1 MAPVG
6 VPALL
11 MLASCLLFILPACLY
26 ACPRSCSCPSP
37 KEVHCTF
44 RHLPSVPRNL
54 PQDTERL
61 NLGYNSVGTVG
72 SSDFATLRQ
81 LEILMLHGNDIS
93 SVSSGSF
100 YHLRSLQILKLSYN
114 KLKRVDPSLFE
125 GLTSLVRL
133 HLDHNRIDFIEPFS
147 FNGLTSLKLLQL
159 EGNRLQDLHSHT
171 FITVSVLGTFWSSG
185 LRHLHLADNRLEYL
199 LPGTL
204 QHLDRLEVIS
214 LHGNPWACD
223 CHLRWLLEWDKNH
236 EGVIKCKKDRDSG
249 DAGNCLACASPK
261 PLNNSQ
267 ILQLSTIQLTCDQPS
282 LQSPLKIGE
291 SSMWEDQEPDAPY
304 IKDLERPLGHL
315 TFILS
320 DSHGNRAHVACN
332 VTHPV
337 KDNSLVWEPVRRTDE
352 IVVNVTLQTFLECEI
367 DRDALQNLWRLVA
380 YYYESPAIL
389 ERGTRFGNSSKVTF
403 QYSQATHEES
413 PYFTELKGHLMA
425 EPAWLLQPRVTL
437 QLNRR
442 KTSTKKLVMNFS
454 TFISKHI
461 IGRGDEE
468 DVVSSWAMIQR
479 GSPGRIQSVLEHSEV
494 SLDCSVLSSGHQ
506 PVEWMLPDL
515 TTVDQTDSSKLRLE
529 NYRLVIKNTSIADSG
544 LYYCFVRTDTNV
556 DIVTYRLTVR
566 MRLLSPSD
574 LNGKQISV
582 ENGNTLSLPC
592 LVTSPHPIETRW
604 FLPNNQILKAS
615 DMKQRVYVSQNN
627 TLIIKK
633 VTYEDAGE
641 YSCLA
646 ANLYGADML
655 SHLIVVTGENEEAQ
669 RGVTVSKDELLLFES
684 EDSEGSGY
692 EEIKR
697 PTAKLTPQR
706 VHGKHRGGIVRQ
718 NTKGKKIKESVR
730 KPNNSVKELDPS
742 HWEQI
747 LAKANSK
754 LSTLPPFT
762 THLETLKTVTESS
775 LITTTKPLSADAI
788 KTTKADV
795 KASSTSTSSSIQNF
809 NVKQLEPPT
818 HNEHVQQEIT
828 QEEKTKHK
836 TSDYNISD
844 LTLEHVDST
853 MIPEHETRLV
863 KQVDRHTIE
872 EKIRANNNSILYQR
886 RRFPYRQRRP
896 PSRRP
901 RPKRPNITLAPSTAV
916 PITHTPV
923 KTLMPKSSVTMTINS
938 YTPAQNKASMTSE
951 VSPPHYPVTKS
962 LAMAVTE
969 DIFKVPITIFR
980 KDEKLIELE
989 GKTKHS
995 ELVQPVST
1003 TSLQEKKA
1011 VPSTLATPIQINRYR
1026 HENREIIMKTNSQAN
1041 EDKTRQISAT
1051 AIPNLQISNI
1061 NPPETKRVHVTEKP
1075 VLTNVD
1081 RQRVYNWAMH
1091 PEGVPIHPW
1100 LIQKYTPKKQ
1110 ISVTPRPYT
1119 QSPIWPTVHSS
1130 KLHHSQ
1136 DKTWYFLQTGGRG
1149 TGVTNRPE
1157 ISAQT
1162 AKPTAFISGSATAS
1176 IARTIAPHI
1185 SSSRVR
1191 DHLLFNRLRNR
1202 YRQSQLD
1209 AYRLAQ
1215 LGKLI
1220 TSKPRTHHPTPQPH
1234 QAPNVSIIYKP
1245 VTLPS
1250 VLAYINKPTSTASV
1264 PYGSRWHYS
1273 HFGAK
1278 KLSTAIPFPNMM
1290 GNGVKPRITAT
1301 ESVTVSALAE
1311 TDVLLPCRSSGDP
1324 KPVVSWT
1331 KVSTGATIQTNTK
1344 LGQRFEVLSNGT
1356 FVIKNVQLQDRG
1368 QYLCT
1373 AQNKFGSDSMVVTL
1387 VVQTQPPKI
1396 MSSRARDVSVFLGNL
1411 VSLDCIAVG
1420 KPAAQIS
1427 WILPDRTFVRDIGT
1441 LDRRISLFSNG
1452 TLSIHSANFS
1462 NKGDY
1467 KCIASNAAG
1476 ADTLTYH
1483 IRVAT
1488 LPPIIVEVS
1497 HETIFMNAG
1506 RNLYVDCTAKGE
1518 PFPLIKWVLPDGSQ
1532 IKPTQFI
1539 GDRIFFFPNGTLYIK
1554 NVNPSDSGRYECSA
1568 TNPVGF
1574 AKRTVQ
1580 MDVRQEAPGPWKGLY
1595 QQHSV
1600 TATYG
1605 STVFL
1610 HCPESIGSHRGT
1622 VWRLP
1627 SKIILEHQY
1636 SPQRHITAFPNGTL
1650 RILRLTEKDGGNY
1663 LCMYQRPNGEDME
1676 LFQVEVLM
1684 RPPKIENT
1692 GAQHKRVANG
1702 DNFLVDCVASG
1713 LPDPEVSWS
1722 LPDGTMINNALQ
1734 SDDSGTRNR
1743 RYIIFGNGTLLLQ
1756 QMGKKDEGNY
1766 TCYAKNT
1773 LGEDAMKVSVQV
1785 LPNSPQITS
1794 KEQVSMLA
1802 PFGQS
1807 AQMKCDATGVL
1818 PPTIIWISP
1827 RNEIIPSYSAKY
1839 QILNDGTLIIKK
1851 LTLADQGK
1859 YACVAR
1865 NPAGDNIKNVNLLVK
1880 VKGPQINGHSGRT
1893 ESKILAVYYQT
1904 LLLDCKAEGM
1914 PEPQITW
1921 TTPYGMS
1928 LPTPY
1933 LGGRFQVHRNG
1944 TLEMRGIRKTDEG
1957 RFLCIA
1963 KNYLGESSLAVD
1975 LEVASL
1981 AEKPSFPVPNIE
1993 VLPLKADGDEM
2004 SLECRATGKPK
2015 PEFLWILPNGTAL
2028 NPGMKLQ
2035 RFIHYLGNGTLH
2047 ITQPGV
2053 IDKGV
2058 YRCLAKNVAGQ
2069 AEKRYALEPGQ
2080 KPQIRSTA
2088 ATMKISFGQTLNMP
2102 CNADGWPQATITW
2115 TLPNGLVLDKP
2126 QVIGRVTYL
2135 SNGTLQVKETSKFDR
2150 GTYTCKATNT
2160 FGSSTLSYPVSIM
2173 VFPPQITHAPPSI
2186 TRVNRGSPVI
2196 LNCIAAGIPKPDIS
2210 WTLPGRTTL
2219 VPNNR
2224 FTAQGGIH
2232 MTEEGN
2238 LVIQDPGLMNSGIYK
2253 CNARNA
2259 LGTDFKATY
2268 LQVI

>member
-11 MLASCLLFILPACLY
+11 MLASCLLFILPSCLY
-26 ACPRSCSCPSP
+26 ACPSSCSCPSP

-44 RHLPSVPRNL
+44 RHLPSAPQNL
-54 PQDTERL
+54 PKDTERL
-61 NLGYNSVGTVG
+61 NLGYNSIGTVG
-72 SSDFATLRQ
+72 SSDFANLRQ
-81 LEILMLHGNDIS
+81 LEMLMLHGNDIS
-93 SVSSGSF
+93 TVSSGSF

-133 HLDHNRIDFIEPFS
+133 HLDHNLIDFIEPFS
-147 FNGLTSLKLLQL
+147 FTGLTSLKLLQL

-185 LRHLHLADNRLEYL
+185 LRHLHLADNQLEYL
-199 LPGTL
+199 LSGTL
-204 QHLDRLEVIS
+204 QHLDRLEVLS

-223 CHLRWLLEWDKNH
+223 CHLHWLLEWDKNH
-236 EGVIKCKKDRDSG
+236 EGVIKCKKDRESG
-249 DAGNCLACASPK
+249 NADNCAACASPK

-267 ILQLSTIQLTCDQPS
+267 ILPLSTSQLTCDQPS

-291 SSMWEDQEPDAPY
+291 SSMWENQEPDAPY

-332 VTHPV
+332 VTRPV
-337 KDNSLVWEPVRRTDE
+337 EDTSMVWEPVRRTDE
-352 IVVNVTLQTFLECEI
+352 IAVNVTLRTFLECEI
-367 DRDALQNLWRLVA
+367 DRDTLQNLWRLVA

-389 ERGTRFGNSSKVTF
+389 ERGTRLGNSSKVTF
-403 QYSQATHEES
+403 QYSQASHEES

-442 KTSTKKLVMNFS
+442 KTTTKKLVLNFS

-479 GSPGRIQSVLEHSEV
+479 GGPGRIQSVLEHSEV

-506 PVEWMLPDL
+506 LVEWMLPDL
-515 TTVDQTDSSKLRLE
+515 TTVDQTDSHKLRLE

-544 LYYCFVRTDTNV
+544 LYHCFVRTDTNV

-574 LNGKQISV
+574 LNGKKISV
-582 ENGNTLSLPC
+582 ENGDTLSLPC

-604 FLPNNQILKAS
+604 FLPNNQIFKAS
-615 DMKQRVYVSQNN
+615 DKKGRVYVSQNN

-655 SHLIVVTGENEEAQ
+655 SHLIVVTGEKEDAQ
-669 RGVTVSKDELLLFES
+669 RGVTVSMGELLLFEN

-706 VHGKHRGGIVRQ
+706 VDGKHVRQ
-718 NTKGKKIKESVR
+718 NSKGKKIKESVR
-730 KPNNSVKELDPS
+730 KPNNSVKELDPGR
-742 HWEQI
+742 WEQI
-747 LAKANSK
+747 LAKANAK
-754 LSTLPPFT
+754 LSTMSPVTP
-762 THLETLKTVTESS
+762 HLEMTKTVTESS
-775 LITTTKPLSADAI
+775 LITTTKTLLADTFKMT
-788 KTTKADV
+788 KTDV
-795 KASSTSTSSSIQNF
+795 TASSTSASSSIQHF
-809 NVKQLEPPT
+809 NAKQLEPPPP
-818 HNEHVQQEIT
+818 NEHVQETT
-828 QEEKTKHK
+828 QGEKSKDK
-836 TSDYNISD
+836 TSDYNISY
-844 LTLEHVDST
+844 LTLEHIDST
-853 MIPEHETRLV
+853 TVPEHETQLV
-863 KQVDRHTIE
+863 KQVDRQTIE
-872 EKIRANNNSILYQR
+872 DKIRANNNSIWNQR

-901 RPKRPNITLAPSTAV
+901 RPKRPNFTLAPSTAV
-916 PITHTPV
+916 PFTHSPV
-923 KTLMPKSSVTMTINS
+923 KTLIPKSSVAMTTNS
-938 YTPAQNKASMTSE
+938 YTQAQNKDVTASMTLE
-951 VSPPHYPVTKS
+951 VSPAHYPVTEHF
-962 LAMAVTE
+962 AMAVTE
-969 DIFKVPITIFR
+969 DPLKVPITMFR
-980 KDEKLIELE
+980 KDENLNELE
-989 GKTKHS
+989 SKTKHIES
-995 ELVQPVST
+995 VQLVST
-1003 TSLQEKKA
+1003 TSLQENEA
-1011 VPSTLATPIQINRYR
+1011 VPATRATPRQINRYG
-1026 HENREIIMKTNSQAN
+1026 HENREIILRTNSQAN
-1041 EDKTRQISAT
+1041 EDKTRQISAA
-1051 AIPNLQISNI
+1051 AIPNLQISYI
-1061 NPPETKRVHVTEKP
+1061 NPPETKIAHVTEKP
-1075 VLTNVD
+1075 TLTNVD
-1081 RQRVYNWAMH
+1081 QQRVYNWAMH

-1100 LIQKYTPKKQ
+1100 LIQKSTPKKQ
-1110 ISVTPRPYT
+1110 ISITPHPYN
-1119 QSPIWPTVHSS
+1119 QSPFWPTVHSS
-1130 KLHHSQ
+1130 KHHHSQ

-1149 TGVTNRPE
+1149 AGATNRPE
-1157 ISAQT
+1157 ITAQT
-1162 AKPTAFISGSATAS
+1162 AKPTTYISGSVTAS
-1176 IARTIAPHI
+1176 VARTIAPHV

-1202 YRQSQLD
+1202 YRQSQLN

-1215 LGKLI
+1215 MGKLV
-1220 TSKPRTHHPTPQPH
+1220 TSKPRTYRPTPQPH
-1234 QAPNVSIIYKP
+1234 QAPNIPNIYKP
-1245 VTLPS
+1245 VTPPS
-1250 VLAYINKPTSTASV
+1250 ILAYTNKPTFTASV

-1273 HFGAK
+1273 QFGAK
-1278 KLSTAIPFPNMM
+1278 KLSTAIPFPNLM
-1290 GNGVKPRITAT
+1290 GNGAKPRITTT
-1301 ESVTVSALAE
+1301 ESVTISALAE
-1311 TDVLLPCRSSGDP
+1311 TDVLLSCRSSGDP
-1324 KPVVSWT
+1324 KPIVSWT

-1344 LGQRFEVLSNGT
+1344 LVRRFEVLSNGT

-1373 AQNKFGSDSMVVTL
+1373 AQNKFGSDRMVVTL

-1396 MSSRARDVSVFLGNL
+1396 MSSRARDVSVFLGNS

-1420 KPAAQIS
+1420 KPEVQIS

-1441 LDRRISLFSNG
+1441 LDQRVSLFPNG

-1483 IRVAT
+1483 IRVAA

-1506 RNLYVDCTAKGE
+1506 RNVYVDCTAKGE

-1532 IKPTQFI
+1532 MKPTQFI
-1539 GDRIFFFPNGTLYIK
+1539 GSRIFIFPNGTLYIK

-1610 HCPESIGSHRGT
+1610 HCPESVGSHRGT

-1785 LPNSPQITS
+1785 MPNSPQITS

-1818 PPTIIWISP
+1818 SATIIWISP
-1827 RNEIIPSYSAKY
+1827 RNEIIPSSSVKY

-1865 NPAGDNIKNVNLLVK
+1865 NPAGDNIKNVNLLVE
-1880 VKGPQINGHSGRT
+1880 VKGPQINGHSGRS
-1893 ESKILAVYYQT
+1893 ENKILAVYYQT
-1904 LLLDCKAEGM
+1904 LLLDCKAEGK

-1921 TTPYGMS
+1921 TTPYGVS

-1944 TLEMRGIRKTDEG
+1944 TLELRGIRKTDEG
-1957 RFLCIA
+1957 QFLCIA
-1963 KNYLGESSLAVD
+1963 KNYLGEASLAVD

-1993 VLPLKADGDEM
+1993 VLPLKADGDDIC
-2004 SLECRATGKPK
+2004 LECRATGKPK

-2028 NPGMKLQ
+2028 NPGMKLR

-2088 ATMKISFGQTLNMP
+2088 STMKISFGQTLNMP
-2102 CNADGWPQATITW
+2102 CNADGWPQAKIIW

-2150 GTYTCKATNT
+2150 GMYTCKATNT

-2173 VFPPQITHAPPSI
+2173 VFPPQITHAPPSV

-2219 VPNNR
+2219 VPNSR
-2224 FTAQGGIH
+2224 FTAQGGIRI
-2232 MTEEGN
+2232 TEEGN

>member
-6 VPALL
+6 VPTLL
-11 MLASCLLFILPACLY
+11 MLAALYLLLVLPSCYLH
-26 ACPRSCSCPSP
+26 ACPRSCSCPSL

-44 RHLPSVPRNL
+44 RHLPSAPRNL
-54 PQDTERL
+54 PEDTERL
-61 NLGYNSVGTVG
+61 NLGYNSIGTIG
-72 SSDFATLRQ
+72 SSDFVNLRQ
-81 LEILMLHGNDIS
+81 LEMLMLHGNDIS

-133 HLDHNRIDFIEPFS
+133 HLDHNHIDFIEPFS
-147 FNGLTSLKLLQL
+147 FRGLTSLKLLQL

-171 FITVSVLGTFWSSG
+171 FITISVLGTFWSSG
-185 LRHLHLADNRLEYL
+185 LRHLHLADNQLEYL

-204 QHLDRLEVIS
+204 QHLHRLEVLS

-223 CHLRWLLEWDKNH
+223 CHLHWLLEWDKNH
-236 EGVIKCKKDRDSG
+236 EGIIKCKKDRDSG
-249 DAGNCLACASPK
+249 DAGNCAACASPQ

-267 ILQLSTIQLTCDQPS
+267 ILQLSTKQLTCGQPS

-291 SSMWEDQEPDAPY
+291 SSVWEDQEPDSPY
-304 IKDLERPLGHL
+304 IKDLELPLGHL

-332 VTHPV
+332 VTRPV
-337 KDNSLVWEPVRRTDE
+337 EDTSMVWEPVRRTDE
-352 IVVNVTLQTFLECEI
+352 IAVNVTLRTLLECEI

-389 ERGTRFGNSSKVTF
+389 ERGTRLGNSSQVTF
-403 QYSQATHEES
+403 QYSQASNEES
-413 PYFTELKGHLMA
+413 PYFTELKGHLIA

-442 KTSTKKLVMNFS
+442 KTTTKKLVLIFS
-454 TFISKHI
+454 TFISKNI

-468 DVVSSWAMIQR
+468 DVVSSWAMIRR
-479 GSPGRIQSVLEHSEV
+479 GAPGRIQSVLEHSEV
-494 SLDCSVLSSGHQ
+494 SLDCSVLSTWHQ
-506 PVEWMLPDL
+506 HVEWMLPDL
-515 TTVDQTDSSKLRLE
+515 TTVDKTDSHKLRLE
-529 NYRLVIKNTSIADSG
+529 NNRLVIKNASIADSG
-544 LYYCFVRTDTNV
+544 LYHCFVRTDTNV
-556 DIVTYRLTVR
+556 DIVSYRLTVR

-574 LNGKQISV
+574 LNGKKMSV
-582 ENGNTLSLPC
+582 ENGDTLSLAC

-604 FLPNNQILKAS
+604 YLPNNQILKAS
-615 DMKQRVYVSQNN
+615 DMKGRVYVSLNN
-627 TLIIKK
+627 TLIIKTL
-633 VTYEDAGE
+633 TYEDAGE
-641 YSCLA
+641 YSCSA

-655 SHLIVVTGENEEAQ
+655 SHLIVVTGKKEAQ
-669 RGVTVSKDELLLFES
+669 KGVTVSNGELPLFES

-697 PTAKLTPQR
+697 PTAKLTPER
-706 VHGKHRGGIVRQ
+706 VSGKYREGIVRQ
-718 NTKGKKIKESVR
+718 NAKGKKIKESVR

-742 HWEQI
+742 RWEQI
-747 LAKANSK
+747 LAKANAK
-754 LSTLPPFT
+754 FSTMPPVT
-762 THLETLKTVTESS
+762 TQLQITETSKTVRELS
-775 LITTTKPLSADAI
+775 LTTTTNPSTGDI
-788 KTTKADV
+788 FETTQTDV
-795 KASSTSTSSSIQNF
+795 TASSPSIGSSIHNY
-809 NVKQLEPPT
+809 NAKQLKPPLQS
-818 HNEHVQQEIT
+818 EYEKQETT
-828 QEEKTKHK
+828 QGEKSNNK
-836 TSDYNISD
+836 TSDSNISD
-844 LTLEHVDST
+844 LTLVHMDST
-853 MIPEHETRLV
+853 TVPEPKTQLV

-872 EKIRANNNSILYQR
+872 KKIRVNNNSIWNQR
-886 RRFPYRQRRP
+886 QRFPLRHRRP

-901 RPKRPNITLAPSTAV
+901 RPKRPNFTLAYTTAV
-916 PITHTPV
+916 PFTQSPV
-923 KTLMPKSSVTMTINS
+923 KTVTTNS
-938 YTPAQNKASMTSE
+938 YSPTQNKTSLILE
-951 VSPPHYPVTKS
+951 VSPTQYTEIES

-969 DIFKVPITIFR
+969 DPLKTPITTII
-980 KDEKLIELE
+980 KQEKLNEFK
-989 GKTKHS
+989 GKTKNI
-995 ELVQPVST
+995 VQLLST
-1003 TSLQEKKA
+1003 TPLQETEV
-1011 VPSTLATPIQINRYR
+1011 VPATLAPRQINRYG
-1026 HENREIIMKTNSQAN
+1026 HENREIIFRTNSHPN
-1041 EDKTRQISAT
+1041 DNKTRQISAT
-1051 AIPNLQISNI
+1051 AIPNLQTSNI
-1061 NPPETKRVHVTEKP
+1061 NASETKSKHTGKST
-1075 VLTNVD
+1075 LTKVD
-1081 RQRVYNWAMH
+1081 QPSVYNWGMY

-1100 LIQKYTPKKQ
+1100 LIQKNTPKKQ
-1110 ISVTPRPYT
+1110 ISITPHPYT
-1119 QSPIWPTVHSS
+1119 QSPYWAKNYGIPFWPTVHSS
-1130 KLHHSQ
+1130 RHHHSQ
-1136 DKTWYFLQTGGRG
+1136 DKTWYFQQRG
-1149 TGVTNRPE
+1149 AGVTNWPE
-1157 ISAQT
+1157 ITAQT
-1162 AKPTAFISGSATAS
+1162 AKPTAYISGSATAS
-1176 IARTIAPHI
+1176 FLRTIAPHV
-1185 SSSRVR
+1185 SSSNVR
-1191 DHLLFNRLRNR
+1191 NHLLFNRLRNR

-1209 AYRLAQ
+1209 AYRQAQ
-1215 LGKLI
+1215 LGKTV
-1220 TSKPRTHHPTPQPH
+1220 TSKSMTYYPTTQPH
-1234 QAPNVSIIYKP
+1234 QAPNVPNTYKP
-1245 VTLPS
+1245 VTPPS
-1250 VLAYINKPTSTASV
+1250 LLAFTNKPPSTASV
-1264 PYGSRWHYS
+1264 SYGSRWHYS
-1273 HFGAK
+1273 HFGTK
-1278 KLSTAIPFPNMM
+1278 ITAIPFPNLM
-1290 GNGVKPRITAT
+1290 GRGVKPRITAT

-1311 TDVLLPCRSSGDP
+1311 ADVLLSCRSSGDP

-1373 AQNKFGSDSMVVTL
+1373 AQNKFGSDRMVVTL

-1396 MSSRARDVSVFLGNL
+1396 MSSRARDVSVFLGNP
-1411 VSLDCIAVG
+1411 VSLDCIALG
-1420 KPAAQIS
+1420 KPEAQIS

-1441 LDRRISLFSNG
+1441 LDRRISLLPNG
-1452 TLSIHSANFS
+1452 TLSIHSANLS

-1467 KCIASNAAG
+1467 KCIASNVAG

-1483 IRVAT
+1483 IRVAA
-1488 LPPIIVEVS
+1488 LPPIIVEMS
-1497 HETIFMNAG
+1497 SETMFTNVG
-1506 RNLYVDCTAKGE
+1506 RNVYVDCTAKGE
-1518 PFPLIKWVLPDGSQ
+1518 PFPLIKWVLPDGLQ

-1539 GDRIFFFPNGTLYIK
+1539 GSRIFIFPNGTLYIK
-1554 NVNPSDSGRYECSA
+1554 NVTPSDSGRYECSA

-1574 AKRTVQ
+1574 VKRTVQ
-1580 MDVRQEAPGPWKGLY
+1580 MDVKQEAPGPWKGLY

-1600 TATYG
+1600 KAIYG

-1610 HCPESIGSHRGT
+1610 HCPESMGSHRGT

-1627 SKIILEHQY
+1627 SKTILEYQY

-1663 LCMYQRPNGEDME
+1663 FCMYQRPNGEDME

-1684 RPPKIENT
+1684 RPPKIENN
-1692 GAQHKRVANG
+1692 GAHHKRIANG

-1713 LPDPEVSWS
+1713 LPDPAVSWS
-1722 LPDGTMINNALQ
+1722 LPDGTMITNALQ
-1734 SDDSGTRNR
+1734 SDDSGSRNR

-1766 TCYAKNT
+1766 TCFAKNN
-1773 LGEDAMKVSVQV
+1773 LGEDAMKVNVQVVQNSVQI
-1785 LPNSPQITS
+1785 SS
-1794 KEQVSMLA
+1794 KEQVTMQGL
-1802 PFGQS
+1802 FGQS
-1807 AQMKCDATGVL
+1807 VQMKCDATGVL

-1827 RNEIIPSYSAKY
+1827 RNEIITSSSVKY

-1865 NPAGDNIKNVNLLVK
+1865 NLAGDYIKNVKLQVDVN
-1880 VKGPQINGHSGRT
+1880 GPQINGQSGRT
-1893 ESKILAVYYQT
+1893 ENKVLAVYYQT

-1914 PEPQITW
+1914 PEPQVTW
-1921 TTPYGMS
+1921 TTPYSMS

-1944 TLEMRGIRKTDEG
+1944 TLELRGIRKTDEG
-1957 RFLCIA
+1957 RFLCVA
-1963 KNYLGESSLAVD
+1963 KNFLGEASLVVD

-1981 AEKPSFPVPNIE
+1981 AEKPSFSVPNIE
-1993 VLPLKADGDEM
+1993 VLPLKPDGDDI

-2035 RFIHYLGNGTLH
+2035 RFTHFLGNGTLH
-2047 ITQPGV
+2047 IMQPGV

-2069 AEKRYALEPGQ
+2069 GEKRYALEPGQ
-2080 KPQIRSTA
+2080 KPQIRNSATA
-2088 ATMKISFGQTLNMP
+2088 MKLSFGQTLNMP
-2102 CNADGWPQATITW
+2102 CNTDGWPQAAITW
-2115 TLPNGLVLDKP
+2115 TLPNGLVLGKP

-2173 VFPPQITHAPPSI
+2173 VFPPQITQAPPSI

-2219 VPNNR
+2219 VPNSR
-2224 FTAQGGIH
+2224 FTAQNGIH

>member
-6 VPALL
+6 VPTLL
-11 MLASCLLFILPACLY
+11 MLAALYLLLILPSCCLN

-44 RHLPSVPRNL
+44 RHLPSAPRNL

-61 NLGYNSVGTVG
+61 NLGYNSIGTIG
-72 SSDFATLRQ
+72 SSDFVNLRQ
-81 LEILMLHGNDIS
+81 LEMLMLHGNDIS

-133 HLDHNRIDFIEPFS
+133 HLDHNHIDFIEPFS
-147 FNGLTSLKLLQL
+147 FRGLTSLKLLQL

-185 LRHLHLADNRLEYL
+185 LRHLHLAENQLEYL

-204 QHLDRLEVIS
+204 QHLNRLEIIS

-223 CHLRWLLEWDKNH
+223 CHLHWLLEWDKNH

-249 DAGNCLACASPK
+249 DAGNCAACASPQ

-267 ILQLSTIQLTCDQPS
+267 IFQLSTNQLTCGQPS

-291 SSMWEDQEPDAPY
+291 SSGWEDQEPDSPY
-304 IKDLERPLGHL
+304 IKDLEHPLGHL
-315 TFILS
+315 TFVLS

-332 VTHPV
+332 VTRPV
-337 KDNSLVWEPVRRTDE
+337 EDTSMVWEPVRRTDE
-352 IVVNVTLQTFLECEI
+352 IAVNVTLRTLLECEI

-389 ERGTRFGNSSKVTF
+389 ERGTRLGNSSQVTF
-403 QYSQATHEES
+403 QYSQASSEES
-413 PYFTELKGHLMA
+413 PYFTELKGHLIA
-425 EPAWLLQPRVTL
+425 EPAWLLQPKVAL

-442 KTSTKKLVMNFS
+442 KTTTKKLVLNFS
-454 TFISKHI
+454 TFISKNI

-479 GSPGRIQSVLEHSEV
+479 GAPGRIQSVLEHSEV
-494 SLDCSVLSSGHQ
+494 SLDCSVLSTGHQ
-506 PVEWMLPDL
+506 HVEWMLPDL
-515 TTVDQTDSSKLRLE
+515 TTVDQTDSHKLRLE
-529 NYRLVIKNTSIADSG
+529 NYRLVIKNASIADSG
-544 LYYCFVRTDTNV
+544 LYHCFVRTGTNV
-556 DIVTYRLTVR
+556 DIVSYRVTVR

-574 LNGKQISV
+574 LNGKRMSV
-582 ENGNTLSLPC
+582 ENGDTLSLPC

-604 FLPNNQILKAS
+604 YLPNNQILKAS
-615 DMKQRVYVSQNN
+615 DMKGRVYVSQNN

-633 VTYEDAGE
+633 LTYEDAGE

-655 SHLIVVTGENEEAQ
+655 SHLIVVTAKKEEAQ
-669 RGVTVSKDELLLFES
+669 KGVTVSNGELPLFES

-692 EEIKR
+692 E

-706 VHGKHRGGIVRQ
+706 VSGKYRDGIVRQ
-718 NTKGKKIKESVR
+718 NAKENKKKESVR
-730 KPNNSVKELDPS
+730 KPNNSVKE
-742 HWEQI
+742 
-747 LAKANSK
+747 
-754 LSTLPPFT
+754 PPVT
-762 THLETLKTVTESS
+762 TQLQNTKTSKTVTESS
-775 LITTTKPLSADAI
+775 MTTTTTPSTADTFQ
-788 KTTKADV
+788 TTQTDV
-795 KASSTSTSSSIQNF
+795 TASSPSISSSIDNY
-809 NVKQLEPPT
+809 NAKQLKPPPQS
-818 HNEHVQQEIT
+818 EYEKQE
-828 QEEKTKHK
+828 
-836 TSDYNISD
+836 TSQGDKSIYETTDSNISD
-844 LTLEHVDST
+844 LTLVNMDAT
-853 MIPEHETRLV
+853 TVPEPKTQLV

-872 EKIRANNNSILYQR
+872 EKIRVKINSIWNQR
-886 RRFPYRQRRP
+886 RRFPYRHRRP
-896 PSRRP
+896 LSRRP
-901 RPKRPNITLAPSTAV
+901 RPKRPNFPLAYTTAV
-916 PITHTPV
+916 PFTQSPV
-923 KTLMPKSSVTMTINS
+923 KTVITNS
-938 YTPAQNKASMTSE
+938 YPPTQNKTSMILE
-951 VSPPHYPVTKS
+951 VSPTYPVIES
-962 LAMAVTE
+962 LAIAVTE
-969 DIFKVPITIFR
+969 DLLKKPITTFL
-980 KDEKLIELE
+980 KKEKLNEFKGE
-989 GKTKHS
+989 TKHIG
-995 ELVQPVST
+995 LVQLLST
-1003 TSLQEKKA
+1003 TPPQETEV
-1011 VPSTLATPIQINRYR
+1011 VPATLAPRQINRYN
-1026 HENREIIMKTNSQAN
+1026 HENREIIFSQPNDNKA
-1041 EDKTRQISAT
+1041 RPISAT
-1051 AIPNLQISNI
+1051 AIPNLQTSNI
-1061 NPPETKRVHVTEKP
+1061 NASETKRAHTTGKP
-1075 VLTNVD
+1075 TLTIVD
-1081 RQRVYNWAMH
+1081 QLSVYNWGMH
-1091 PEGVPIHPW
+1091 PNGVPIHPW
-1100 LIQKYTPKKQ
+1100 LIQKNTPKKQ
-1110 ISVTPRPYT
+1110 ISITPHPYT
-1119 QSPIWPTVHSS
+1119 QSPFWAKNYGIPFWPTVHSS
-1130 KLHHSQ
+1130 RHHHSQ
-1136 DKTWYFLQTGGRG
+1136 DKTWYFQQRG
-1149 TGVTNRPE
+1149 AGVTNLPE
-1157 ISAQT
+1157 ITAQT
-1162 AKPTAFISGSATAS
+1162 AKPTAYFSRSATAS
-1176 IARTIAPHI
+1176 FLRTIAPHV
-1185 SSSRVR
+1185 SSSHVR
-1191 DHLLFNRLRNR
+1191 NQLLFNRLRNR

-1209 AYRLAQ
+1209 AYRQAQ
-1215 LGKLI
+1215 LGKI
-1220 TSKPRTHHPTPQPH
+1220 VTSKSRTYYPTSQPH
-1234 QAPNVSIIYKP
+1234 QTPNVPCTYKP
-1245 VTLPS
+1245 VTPPS
-1250 VLAYINKPTSTASV
+1250 LLAYTNKPPSTASV

-1278 KLSTAIPFPNMM
+1278 ITAIPFPNLM
-1290 GNGVKPRITAT
+1290 GSGVKPRITAT

-1311 TDVLLPCRSSGDP
+1311 ADVLLSCRSSGDP

-1344 LGQRFEVLSNGT
+1344 LGQRFEVFSNGT

-1373 AQNKFGSDSMVVTL
+1373 AQNQFGSDRMVVTL
-1387 VVQTQPPKI
+1387 VVQTQHPKI
-1396 MSSRARDVSVFLGNL
+1396 MSSRARDVSVFLGNP
-1411 VSLDCIAVG
+1411 VSLDCIALG
-1420 KPAAQIS
+1420 KPEAQIS

-1441 LDRRISLFSNG
+1441 LDQRISLLPNG

-1462 NKGDY
+1462 SKGDY
-1467 KCIASNAAG
+1467 KCIASNVAG

-1483 IRVAT
+1483 IRVAA
-1488 LPPIIVEVS
+1488 LPPIIVEMS
-1497 HETIFMNAG
+1497 YETMFMNVG
-1506 RNLYVDCTAKGE
+1506 RNIYVDCTAKGE
-1518 PFPLIKWVLPDGSQ
+1518 PFPLIKWILPDGSQ

-1539 GDRIFFFPNGTLYIK
+1539 GSRIFIFPNGTLYIK
-1554 NVNPSDSGRYECSA
+1554 NVTPNDSGRYECSA

-1600 TATYG
+1600 KATYG

-1627 SKIILEHQY
+1627 SKTILEHQY

-1663 LCMYQRPNGEDME
+1663 FCMYQRPNGEDME

-1684 RPPKIENT
+1684 RPPKIENN
-1692 GAQHKRVANG
+1692 GAQHKRIANG

-1713 LPDPEVSWS
+1713 LPNPEVSWS

-1743 RYIIFGNGTLLLQ
+1743 RYIIFENGTLLLQ

-1766 TCYAKNT
+1766 TCFAKNN
-1773 LGEDAMKVSVQV
+1773 LGEDAMKVIVQMVPNSVQI
-1785 LPNSPQITS
+1785 SS
-1794 KEQVSMLA
+1794 KEQVSMWA

-1807 AQMKCDATGVL
+1807 VQMKCDATGVL

-1827 RNEIIPSYSAKY
+1827 RNEIITSSLVKY

-1865 NPAGDNIKNVNLLVK
+1865 NPAGDYIKNVKLLVD
-1880 VKGPQINGHSGRT
+1880 VKGPQINGQSGRT
-1893 ESKILAVYYQT
+1893 ENKVLAVYYQT

-1914 PEPQITW
+1914 PEPQVTW
-1921 TTPYGMS
+1921 TTPYSMS

-1933 LGGRFQVHRNG
+1933 LGGRFQVYRNG
-1944 TLEMRGIRKTDEG
+1944 TLELRGIRKTDEG
-1957 RFLCIA
+1957 RFLCVA
-1963 KNYLGESSLAVD
+1963 KNFLGESSLAVD

-1981 AEKPSFPVPNIE
+1981 AEKPSFSVPNIE
-1993 VLPLKADGDEM
+1993 VLPLKPDGDDI

-2035 RFIHYLGNGTLH
+2035 RFTHFLGNGTLH
-2047 ITQPGV
+2047 IMQPGV

-2069 AEKRYALEPGQ
+2069 GEKRYALEPGQ

-2088 ATMKISFGQTLNMP
+2088 ATMKISFGKTLNMP

-2135 SNGTLQVKETSKFDR
+2135 SNGTLQVKETTKFDR

-2196 LNCIAAGIPKPDIS
+2196 LNCLAAGIPKPDIS

-2219 VPNNR
+2219 VPSSR
-2224 FTAQGGIH
+2224 FTSQSGIH